1 MTAKAGIQIQLKSPG
16 CKLVYSGIERDMY
29 MYIMNFEICI
39 GNSMICSDIWHK
51 YHEWYFGIVIRNL
64 KFETIL
70 KYHEW
75 YLCQVSLQIML
86 LPVQIGWYEALL
98 MINCSKKV
106 SVLTFCNYFAPVRNF
121 YFRFVMDE

>member
-51 YHEWYFGIVIRNL
+51 YHE
-64 KFETIL
+64 
-70 KYHEW
+70 
-75 YLCQVSLQIML
+75 
-86 LPVQIGWYEALL
+86 
-98 MINCSKKV
+98 
-106 SVLTFCNYFAPVRNF
+106 
-121 YFRFVMDE
+121 